1 MTRERFE
8 DIVSHAYES
17 LPAEFR
23 KRIDNVRIV
32 VEDYPSKE
40 IQERVRGAKSSLLG
54 LYEGI
59 PLPHRNTWYGS
70 SPTVPDT
77 IYLFQKNI
85 ESEVST
91 ERELEKTIVEV
102 LFHELGH
109 FFGMNEREVRQ
120 ALKNFVYH

>member
-17 LPAEFR
+17 LPGEFR

-40 IQERVRGAKSSLLG
+40 IQERVPGAKSSLLG

-102 LFHELGH
+102 LLHELGH
-109 FFGMNEREVRQ
+109 FFGMNEREVRK

>member
-40 IQERVRGAKSSLLG
+40 IQERVPRAKSSLLG

-91 ERELEKTIVEV
+91 EQELERTIVEV
-102 LFHELGH
+102 LLHEIGH